1 MFLIRNKIYLISSG
15 ILFLINQELELKSK
29 SIWIDLDRFGSMWIA
44 LNLFECRHDEIELNW
59 NDLDAIQAQVNNFI
73 FSKSEI
79 YFDLKA
85 FAIALNRFEC
95 RHDEIELNWNDLD
108 SIQAQVNNF
117 IFSKYIQQIWN
128 LIACAQDIE
137 WLNSY
142 IALNSLNSSPC
153 KIILPLECFF

>member
-1 MFLIRNKIYLISSG
+1 
-15 ILFLINQELELKSK
+15 
-29 SIWIDLDRFGSMWIA
+29 
-44 LNLFECRHDEIELNW
+44 
-59 NDLDAIQAQVNNFI
+59 LDAIQAQVNNFI

-117 IFSKYIQQIWN
+117 IFSKYIQQI
-128 LIACAQDIE
+128 
-137 WLNSY
+137 
-142 IALNSLNSSPC
+142 
-153 KIILPLECFF
+153 